1 MLSCSS
7 SRGGMINLVM
17 YIVNVNVN
25 VNVSFIVN
33 LNIALPSSYVDLS
46 FGRF

>member
-1 MLSCSS
+1 MRPTCYHARVPVAGLLTF
-7 SRGGMINLVM
+7 NM
-17 YIVNVNVN
+17 YIVN

-33 LNIALPSSYVDLS
+33 LNIALPSLYVDLS